1 MVKINASML
10 NLKISNFFI
19 FRRYST
25 TKTNEDYNIKIGND
39 NNHEDNKS
47 LKPKN
52 NYVKVLVED
61 PYNNRDIILKLTKKQ
76 KGVYV

>member
-1 MVKINASML
+1 MVIKNANMLNERLKLTSEDTTITPNKYNEIKMGKIN
-10 NLKISNFFI
+10 
-19 FRRYST
+19 
-25 TKTNEDYNIKIGND
+25 
-39 NNHEDNKS
+39 NNNQDNK
-47 LKPKN
+47 KFKAEN

>member
-1 MVKINASML
+1 MLNERLKLTSEDTTITPNKYNEIKMGKIN
-10 NLKISNFFI
+10 
-19 FRRYST
+19 
-25 TKTNEDYNIKIGND
+25 
-39 NNHEDNKS
+39 NNNQDNK
-47 LKPKN
+47 KFKAEN